1 MPSNS
6 IRILAGSAKNRPLK
20 VPDSAR
26 PTPVRVRQSLFD
38 ILQVFAPAS
47 SLLDLYAGAGSV
59 AFEAV
64 SRGFVAT
71 LVELNPKAIAVLQ
84 ENQRNLG
91 LNTKIVRQDAKK
103 FIVETTQGFDMVF
116 IDPPYTQDIAEVAYL
131 ALAHPQLVNPEG
143 VLIVQ
148 SPVQIELTAPAPAF
162 VQERRVYGSNALTL
176 YWKE

>member
-1 MPSNS
+1 MPSTR

-38 ILQVFAPAS
+38 MLQVFAPGD
-47 SLLDLYAGAGSV
+47 SLLDLYAGAGTV

-71 LVELNPKAIAVLQ
+71 LVEINPKAIAVLQ
-84 ENQRNLG
+84 ENQRELG
-91 LNTKIVRQDAKK
+91 LPAKILCVDAKQ
-103 FIVETTQGFDMVF
+103 FIVESRLSFDVVF

-131 ALAHPQLVNPEG
+131 ALSHPQLVNPEG

>member
-6 IRILAGSAKNRPLK
+6 IRILAGSAKNRALK

-38 ILQVFAPAS
+38 ILQVFAPGAT
-47 SLLDLYAGAGSV
+47 LLDLYAGAGAV

-64 SRGFVAT
+64 SRGFSAT
-71 LVELNPKAIAVLQ
+71 LVELNPKAIATLQ
-84 ENQRNLG
+84 ENQRNLQ
-91 LNTKIVRQDAKK
+91 LPAKIIRADAKK
-103 FIVETTQGFDMVF
+103 FIQESNLGFDMVF
-116 IDPPYTQDIAEVAYL
+116 IDPPYSQDIAAVAYL
-131 ALAHPQLVNPEG
+131 ALSYPQLVNPDG